1 MNFLE
6 KLNYLMEK
14 NNLNKNTLSKGCDI
28 PYTTIDGWYKKGYE
42 GLKLTTLRKLSKFFK
57 TSLDFWAND
66 DEGNPI
72 LSPTKESLIAD
83 LEKLTEE
90 ELIAVRAFIKSLK
103 EMKEN
108 KDKTIEIPMAA
119 YGGNGVEIKKIS
131 SEQLEKLLDDDNDFN
146 KYETELERKRKEL
159 LEKML
164 EKEEE

>member
-1 MNFLE
+1 M
-6 KLNYLMEK
+6 KK

-28 PYTTIDGWYKKGYE
+28 PYTTIDGWYKKGYK

-57 TSLDFWAND
+57 TSLDFWVND
-66 DEGNPI
+66 DDEDST
-72 LSPTKESLIAD
+72 LSPTKKSLIAD

-90 ELIAVRAFIKSLK
+90 ELIAVKAFIKSLK

-108 KDKTIEIPMAA
+108 KDKIVEIPIAA
-119 YGGNGVEIKKIS
+119 YGGNGVETKKIS
-131 SEQLEKLLDDDNDFN
+131 SEQLEKLLDDDNSN

-164 EKEEE
+164 EEEEE

>member
-6 KLNYLMEK
+6 KLDYLMKK
-14 NNLNKNTLSKGCDI
+14 NNLNKSTLSKGCDI

-57 TSLDFWAND
+57 TSLDFWVND
-66 DEGNPI
+66 NEEDST
-72 LSPTKESLIAD
+72 LSPAQKSLIAD

-90 ELIAVRAFIKSLK
+90 ELIAVKAFIKSLK

-108 KDKTIEIPMAA
+108 KDRIVEIPVAA
-119 YGGNGVEIKKIS
+119 YGGNGVETKKIS
-131 SEQLEKLLDDDNDFN
+131 SEQLEKLLNDDNDFN
-146 KYETELERKRKEL
+146 KYETELEQRRKEL

-164 EKEEE
+164 EEDE